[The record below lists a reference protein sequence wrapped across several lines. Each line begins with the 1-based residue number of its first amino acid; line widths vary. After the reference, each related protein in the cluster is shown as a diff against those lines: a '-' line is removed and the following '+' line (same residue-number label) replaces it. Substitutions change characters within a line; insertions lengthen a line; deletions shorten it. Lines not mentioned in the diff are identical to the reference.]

1 MDDDMTNPH
10 EGIAPAPPAQYDR
23 FVREIEERLYDGCS
37 VTFTLPHHSST
48 LLARG
53 VLSRLEARGC
63 YTAEIDLSNVS
74 TIEELTL
81 LLLQTVLQLRIGI
94 SALPNSSLNDF
105 IDSLSRPEIRAKIKD
120 VVDIP
125 YVQSV
130 KESPLELLD
139 ESISLLQRI
148 PEQSKARLVV
158 WFHEFQVIHK
168 IDDLLLKRLR
178 ATFQHQ
184 THVTYAFVGSDPDL
198 MRTLFADQHE
208 ALYRFA
214 VMLQY
219 PGVRAGG

>member
-1 MDDDMTNPH
+1 MTNPH

-23 FVREIEERLYDGCS
+23 FVRELEERLNDGCS

-63 YTAEIDLSNVS
+63 YTAEIDLFNVS
-74 TIEELTL
+74 TIEELAFHVL
-81 LLLQTVLQLRIGI
+81 RTVSQLRLG
-94 SALPNSSLNDF
+94 SDPLPNSSLNDF
-105 IDSLSRPEIRAKIKD
+105 MDSVSRPEIRAKIQD
-120 VVDIP
+120 VIDIP
-125 YVQSV
+125 YLHRV

-139 ESISLLQRI
+139 ESVSLLQRI

-178 ATFQHQ
+178 AHFQFQ
-184 THVTYAFVGSDPDL
+184 SHVSFAFVGSNSDL
-198 MRTLFADQHE
+198 MRTLFADQNE
-208 ALYRFA
+208 AFYRFA

-219 PGVRAGG
+219 PG